1 MIGHTNILT
10 EITIDRYTLKK
21 THNMIWKNEFILKQ
35 RTAKAKIKEQQ
46 KNLRTWSNN
55 KRERVGKEISN
66 SRTGEGARHLRAE
79 SEEIVWSRN

>member
-1 MIGHTNILT
+1 MKERIYI
-10 EITIDRYTLKK
+10 KA
-21 THNMIWKNEFILKQ
+21 KNSKSKNQ
-35 RTAKAKIKEQQ
+35 RTTK

-79 SEEIVWSRN
+79 SEETV